1 VGIFFCTRLTM
12 ISASKIS
19 LFLGGKELYSNVSFQ
34 ITKAD
39 KIGLTGKNGAG
50 KSTMLKL
57 IIGEFKTDEGELSVV
72 KGSKVCYLPQEI
84 MSSSTRPV
92 LEEVQAANEEIVE
105 IDRKLEEINH
115 QLATREDYESESYM
129 QLLTDI
135 NELNEEFVLKGGQGV
150 GEQAEMILKGLGFSA
165 AELYKP
171 FNEFSGGWQMRVE
184 LAKLLVQNPDVL
196 LLDEPTNHLDI
207 ESIQWLENYLKR
219 FSGAILLISHDRMF
233 LDAITTRTMEIN
245 AGKVYDYKLSY
256 SKYLV
261 KREEELVLQLAAF
274 NNQQKEIENTEKLI
288 NKFRAKASK
297 ASFAQSL
304 IKKLDK
310 MDKIE
315 LDEVDSS
322 ALAFKFPEPIPSGKL
337 VTEVKNVSK
346 SFADKEIFNNVE
358 FTIGRGEKI
367 ALIGKNG
374 MGKSTFIKMLVGD
387 TPYEGEMKL
396 GHNVSIGYFAQDET
410 TKLDGNKTVFETID
424 DVAVG
429 EIRKKVRA
437 ILGSFLFKDDDV
449 DKKVKVLSGGEK
461 TRLAL
466 CKLLLEPYNFL
477 ILDEPTN
484 HLDIVS
490 KDVLK
495 EALKKYTGTL
505 LLVSHDRDF
514 LDDLTDRI
522 YYIKNFGISIY
533 FEKVN
538 HFLNTL
544 NIQIQEAATPNK
556 KIANKQQGGGNS
568 YKEKKQAKNDLRKFK
583 NRFSK
588 VENEIETLEDEVKQL
603 EEKVGNMDFSA
614 SEGADDIFNAI
625 KVKRDRVDEL
635 IIEWEDL
642 TEKIEDLSSVI
653 K

>member
-1 VGIFFCTRLTM
+1 M

-19 LFLGGKELYSNVSFQ
+19 LFLGGKELYSIVSFQ

-50 KSTMLKL
+50 KSTLLKL
-57 IIGEFKTDEGELSVV
+57 ITGEFKIDEGNLSVV
-72 KGSKVCYLPQEI
+72 KDAKVCYLPQEI

-115 QLATREDYESESYM
+115 QLATREDYESDSYM

-150 GEQAEMILKGLGFSA
+150 GEQAEMILKGLGFSPS
-165 AELYKP
+165 ELFKP

-207 ESIQWLENYLKR
+207 ESIQWLENYLKK
-219 FSGAILLISHDRMF
+219 FPGAILLISHDRMF

-245 AGKVYDYKLSY
+245 AGTVYDYKLSY

-261 KREEELVLQLAAF
+261 KREEELILQHAAYK
-274 NNQQKEIENTEKLI
+274 NQQKEIEDTEKLI

-315 LDEVDSS
+315 IDEVDSS
-322 ALAFKFPEPIPSGKL
+322 ALAFKFPEPLQSGKI
-337 VTEVKNVSK
+337 VAEINEVSK
-346 SFADKEIFNNVE
+346 NFADKEIFSKLEMN
-358 FTIGRGEKI
+358 IARGEKI

-374 MGKSTFIKMLVGD
+374 MGKSTLIKMLVGD
-387 TPYEGEMKL
+387 TPYDGEIKL
-396 GHNVSIGYFAQDET
+396 GHNVSVGYFAQDET
-410 TKLDGNKTVFETID
+410 TKLNGNKTVFETID

-429 EIRKKVRA
+429 EVRKKVRA
-437 ILGSFLFKDDDV
+437 ILGSFLFRDDDV

-477 ILDEPTN
+477 VLDEPTN

-514 LDDLTDRI
+514 LDDLTERI
-522 YYIKNFGISIY
+522 YYIKNQGISIY

-538 HFLNTL
+538 NFLNNL
-544 NIQIQEAATPNK
+544 NIEIQEAATPNK
-556 KIANKQQGGGNS
+556 KVTVKDNNLGAS

-588 VENEIETLEDEVKQL
+588 VENEIETLETEVKQL
-603 EEKVGNMDFSA
+603 EIKVGEMDYS
-614 SEGADDIFNAI
+614 SNEEGNKLFNKI
-625 KVKRDRVDEL
+625 KEKRDRLDDL

-642 TEKIEDLSSVI
+642 TEKIEGLSSIVN
-653 K
+653 

>member
-1 VGIFFCTRLTM
+1 M

-19 LFLGGKELYSNVSFQ
+19 LFLGGKELYSDVSFQ
-34 ITKAD
+34 ITKVD

-50 KSTMLKL
+50 KSTLLKL
-57 IIGEFKTDEGELSVV
+57 IIGEFKTDEGNLSVL
-72 KGSKVCYLPQEI
+72 KDSKVCYLPQEI
-84 MSSSTRPV
+84 MSSSTKPV
-92 LEEVQAANEEIVE
+92 LEEVQSANKEIVE
-105 IDRKLEEINH
+105 IDTKLEEINH

-165 AELYKP
+165 SELYKP

-207 ESIQWLENYLKR
+207 ESIQWLENYLKK

-245 AGKVYDYKLSY
+245 AGRVYDYKLSY

-261 KREEELVLQLAAF
+261 KREEELILQHASYK
-274 NNQQKEIENTEKLI
+274 NQQKEIEDTEKLI

-297 ASFAQSL
+297 AAFAQSL

-315 LDEVDSS
+315 IDEVDSS
-322 ALAFKFPEPIPSGKL
+322 ALAFKFPEPVKSGKI
-337 VTEVKNVSK
+337 VAEISNVSK
-346 SFADKEIFNNVE
+346 SFADKEIFTNVDLN
-358 FTIGRGEKI
+358 IARGEKI

-374 MGKSTFIKMLVGD
+374 MGKSTLIKMLVGD
-387 TPYEGEMKL
+387 TPYDGEMKL
-396 GHNVSIGYFAQDET
+396 GHNVSVGYFAQDET

-424 DVAVG
+424 DVAAG
-429 EIRKKVRA
+429 EVRKKVRA
-437 ILGSFLFKDDDV
+437 ILGSFLFRDDDV

-514 LDDLTDRI
+514 LDDLTERI
-522 YYIKNFGISIY
+522 YYIKNHGISIY

-538 HFLNTL
+538 QFLNDL
-544 NIQIQEAATPNK
+544 NIEIQEAAAPSK
-556 KIANKQQGGGNS
+556 KIAAKEQGNGNS

-588 VENEIETLEDEVKQL
+588 VENEIETLETEVKEL
-603 EEKVGNMDFSA
+603 EEKVGNMDYSSSDQGNSLF
-614 SEGADDIFNAI
+614 DDI
-625 KVKRDRVDEL
+625 KVKRDRIDEL
-635 IIEWEDL
+635 IIEWEEL
-642 TEKIEDLSSVI
+642 TEKIDGLSSIVN
-653 K
+653 

>member
-1 VGIFFCTRLTM
+1 M

-19 LFLGGKELYSNVSFQ
+19 LFLGGKELYSDVSFQ

-50 KSTMLKL
+50 KSTLLKL
-57 IIGEFKTDEGELSVV
+57 IIGEFKTDEGNLSVV
-72 KGSKVCYLPQEI
+72 KDSKVCYLPQEI
-84 MSSSTRPV
+84 MSSSTKPV
-92 LEEVQAANEEIVE
+92 LEEVQSANKEIVE

-165 AELYKP
+165 SELYKP

-245 AGKVYDYKLSY
+245 SGKVYDYKLGY

-274 NNQQKEIENTEKLI
+274 NNQQKEIEHTEKLI

-304 IKKLDK
+304 IKQLDK
-310 MDKIE
+310 MDRIE

-322 ALAFKFPEPIPSGKL
+322 ALAFKFPEPIQSGKL
-337 VTEVKNVSK
+337 VAEISGVSK
-346 SFADKEIFNNVE
+346 QFADKEIFTNVE
-358 FTIGRGEKI
+358 FNIARGEKI

-374 MGKSTFIKMLVGD
+374 MGKSTLIKMLVGD
-387 TPYEGEMKL
+387 IPYDGNIKL
-396 GHNVSIGYFAQDET
+396 GHKVSVGYFAQDET

-429 EIRKKVRA
+429 EVRKKVRA

-522 YYIKNFGISIY
+522 YYIKNKGISVY

-538 HFLNTL
+538 HFLNSL
-544 NIQIQEAATPNK
+544 NIEIQEAATPNK
-556 KIANKQQGGGNS
+556 KTAAKQQDNGNS

-588 VENEIETLEDEVKQL
+588 VENEIEKLEEEVKQL
-603 EEKVGNMDFSA
+603 EGKVAEMDYSSNEEA
-614 SEGADDIFNAI
+614 NDLFNEI

-635 IIEWEDL
+635 IIEWEEL
-642 TEKIEDLSSVI
+642 TEKIESLSSVI
-653 K
+653 N